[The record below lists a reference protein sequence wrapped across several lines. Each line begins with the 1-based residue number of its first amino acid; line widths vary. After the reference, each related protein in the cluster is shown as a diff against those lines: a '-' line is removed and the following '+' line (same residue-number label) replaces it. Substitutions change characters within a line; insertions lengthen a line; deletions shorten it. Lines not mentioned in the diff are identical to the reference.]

1 MKILKKTIAF
11 LLSLIIITSVFSQNA
26 LAISPVEYFC
36 ENALSDR
43 IDYSVPSDNSSF
55 SDSVKNY
62 FYPYDATSG
71 FSRNF
76 KSHILLDA
84 NLLKIYNAISNAEI
98 GTMSVTVDY
107 EYGTFPKADL
117 TQDYL
122 KTLMEAIDYD
132 LPQLFYFGGYQIG
145 YVPTGEY
152 ITKIIYNILLPEVRV
167 GFADG
172 TISTFGSSYTAD
184 TLKTCWNDIQTEL
197 KSLNLDVSNRYNFV
211 KSVHDYLCNKIIYPQ
226 IGGSLY
232 NADCHNIYGALVTG
246 YAVCQGYGEAFKLIC
261 DLYKIPCVCVVG
273 TGNGGAHLWNAV
285 QMEDGLWYLI
295 DVTWD
300 DQTRIYHDF
309 FLSGTETVCSA
320 GFGGT
325 AFNKSHIADVNQI
338 IPTLNY
344 ATQKYSET
352 NHDTAFKGTYN
363 SLSKEDDNFLI
374 RSYFDV
380 KDSYVYYNGMYI
392 DTDGLTTN
400 EKFNVPS
407 GDKGVEEAWS
417 LVLLGDCNGD
427 GNCNALDYSD
437 AVNKVLSDNGVSSA
451 YDMAADMDCDGYLD
465 VIDLAIFSIAVNGL
479 DTDIRIES

>member
-1 MKILKKTIAF
+1 MNFLKKTIAF
-11 LLSLIIITSVFSQNA
+11 LLSLIILISIVFQNA
-26 LAISPVEYFC
+26 SAASPAEYYC
-36 ENALSDR
+36 ENTLSDR
-43 IDYSVPSDNSSF
+43 IDYNVPSDNSSF

-132 LPQLFYFGGYQIG
+132 LPQLFYFGGYQIR
-145 YVPTGEY
+145 YIPEGEY

-184 TLKTCWNDIQTEL
+184 TLKTCWNKIQTEL
-197 KSLNLDVSNRYNFV
+197 NNINPDISNRYNFV

-232 NADCHNIYGALVTG
+232 NADCHSVYGALASG
-246 YAVCQGYGEAFKLIC
+246 YAVCQGYAEAFKLIC
-261 DLYKIPCVCVVG
+261 DYYKIPAVCITG
-273 TGNGGAHLWNAV
+273 TGNGGAHMWNAV

-295 DVTWD
+295 DATWD
-300 DQTRIYHDF
+300 DQSYRIYYDF
-309 FLSGTETVCSA
+309 FLSGTNTVCSA

-325 AFNKSHIADVNQI
+325 AFNKSHKADADQT

-344 ATQKYSET
+344 AAEKYSEADY
-352 NHDTAFKGTYN
+352 NTAFKGTYN
-363 SLSKEDDNFLI
+363 SLSKDGNYLI
-374 RSYFDV
+374 RSYFDN
-380 KDSYVYYNGMYI
+380 KASYVYYNGMYV
-392 DTDGLTTN
+392 DTNGLTTN
-400 EKFNVPS
+400 GKFYVPS
-407 GDKGVEEAWS
+407 GENGIEETWS
-417 LVLLGDCNGD
+417 LVLLGDCNAD
-427 GNCNALDYSD
+427 GNCDVSDYSD
-437 AVNKVLSDNGVSSA
+437 AVNKVLSDNGVTSA

-465 VIDLAIFSIAVNGL
+465 VIDLAIFSIVVNGL
-479 DTDIRIES
+479 DTDIRIE